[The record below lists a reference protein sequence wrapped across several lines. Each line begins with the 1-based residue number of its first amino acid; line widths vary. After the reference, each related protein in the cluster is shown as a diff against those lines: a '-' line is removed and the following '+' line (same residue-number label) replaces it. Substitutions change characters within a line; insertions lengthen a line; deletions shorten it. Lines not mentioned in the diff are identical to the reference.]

1 MTNEKDIIKILNT
14 YDGCTKYQI
23 TGVTK
28 LSKDN
33 AELIEFQSEDKSVT
47 SSAVVYPDVTTFVL
61 SDWQGSYPRT
71 EEEIEEYNDWICAN
85 NNHCAVVIDGLPRL
99 LF

>member
-14 YDGCTKYQI
+14 YDGCTRYQI
-23 TGVTK
+23 IGEKT

-47 SSAVVYPDVTTFVL
+47 SSAVVYPDGTTFVL
-61 SDWQGSYPRT
+61 SDWQGSCPHT
-71 EEEIEEYNDWICAN
+71 EDEIGEYDWVCAN
-85 NNHCAVVIDGLPRL
+85 NNHYAVVFNGLPRL